1 MMKLDLT
8 LKALMDFITKLLK
21 FCVYAAMGAL
31 CMSIGISD
39 MFNDKFAGIG
49 LEGGALQVFKIIVFG
64 LLTGLFFNAMLRQL
78 PKKYQ

>member
-21 FCVYAAMGAL
+21 FCVYAATGAL

-39 MFNDKFAGIG
+39 LFNDKFARIG
-49 LEGGALQVFKIIVFG
+49 LEGVPLQVCRVVVFG

>member
-1 MMKLDLT
+1 MIEFRPKLKRT
-8 LKALMDFITKLLK
+8 LLFIANVLK

-49 LEGGALQVFKIIVFG
+49 LEGAPCRFLK
-64 LLTGLFFNAMLRQL
+64 
-78 PKKYQ
+78 